1 MGKTWIC
8 SRCGVTASFA
18 PGSDE
23 PLEPSGWAQTG
34 AEWRCLSCRRLEAV
48 EATGATT
55 AKGAPARRRRA
66 LTEFELLRDP
76 AAPDR
81 VIAKRANCPTT
92 TVVSV
97 RAALRVAG
105 RLGNAE

>member
-1 MGKTWIC
+1 MGKTWTC

-18 PGSDE
+18 PGSGE
-23 PLEPSGWAQTG
+23 TAEPSGWAQTG
-34 AEWRCLSCRRLEAV
+34 AAWRCLSCRRLEAV
-48 EATGATT
+48 EACGATN
-55 AKGAPARRRRA
+55 AKDAPARRRRA

-76 AAPDR
+76 TASDR

-97 RAALRVAG
+97 RAALRLGG
-105 RLGNAE
+105 RLDTD

>member
-1 MGKTWIC
+1 MSKTWTC

-18 PGSDE
+18 PGSGQAT
-23 PLEPSGWAQTG
+23 EPSGWARADGGWQ
-34 AEWRCLSCRRLEAV
+34 CLSCRRLEAV
-48 EATGATT
+48 EASGPTN
-55 AKGAPARRRRA
+55 AKDAPARRRRA

-76 AAPDR
+76 AASDR

-97 RAALRVAG
+97 RAAMRLDG
-105 RLGNAE
+105 RLDAD

>member
-1 MGKTWIC
+1 MAKTWTC

-23 PLEPSGWAQTG
+23 PIEPIGWAQDG
-34 AEWRCLSCRRLEAV
+34 AEWRCLSCRRLDVV
-48 EATGATT
+48 EASGPASGKD
-55 AKGAPARRRRA
+55 ASARRRRA

-76 AAPDR
+76 TASDR

-105 RLGNAE
+105 RLDSE

>member
-1 MGKTWIC
+1 MGKTWTC

-18 PGSDE
+18 PGSDDSI
-23 PLEPSGWAQTG
+23 EPSGWAQTG
-34 AEWRCLSCRRLEAV
+34 ADWRCLSCRRVEAV
-48 EATGATT
+48 EASGPTN
-55 AKGAPARRRRA
+55 AKDAPARRRRA

-76 AAPDR
+76 DASDR

-105 RLGNAE
+105 RLDAE